1 MLDDNLVRSFADTIG
16 DFFKSKTDSLKVN
29 KETTHYGTVL
39 SNDENGCMVQLD
51 GSSTAT
57 PASLLVEVAVGDRV
71 TVSIKNRHATVTGNV
86 TAPSMVMD
94 IGRPGSY
101 RVHVD
106 GDEVTFLDGDGNELA
121 SMKIQSSSLGNVL
134 FLLAEKI
141 GLRASRTGNSWVA
154 ELIAKHGSDNNPQ
167 AALQVRDTTAGSTS
181 YSGVYVSK
189 NKVDVTATN
198 GFAVNGSKS
207 VLENNILVTGTIKA
221 TGTIQPA
228 GTLQNHI
235 QHQANVPA
243 GYKLAGI
250 SSITHNFAGKDIVV
264 SGFEINAFPQIAN
277 NLIAVYLDNISST
290 SHNVTVT
297 VKWFAVRASSVT
309 EQPVQ
314 EIVF

>member
-1 MLDDNLVRSFADTIG
+1 MLDDNLVRSFADSIG

-57 PASLLVEVAVGDRV
+57 PASLLVEVAAGDRV

-106 GDEVTFLDGDGNELA
+106 GDEVTFLDGDGNEIA

-167 AALQVRDTTAGSTS
+167 AALQVRDTTEGSTS
-181 YSGVYVSK
+181 YAGVYVSK
-189 NKVDVTATN
+189 NKVDVTAAN
-198 GFAVNGSKS
+198 GFAVNGSKTI
-207 VLENNILVTGTIKA
+207 LEKNIIVTGRVTGTGTVNA
-221 TGTIQPA
+221 TSAKPIYIYVT
-228 GTLQNHI
+228 
-235 QHQANVPA
+235 VPT
-243 GYKLAGI
+243 GYKLAGVRTVWVNLAPVTI
-250 SSITHNFAGKDIVV
+250 
-264 SGFEINAFPQIAN
+264 SGFTT
-277 NLIAVYLDNISST
+277 NISENVVMAHLYNT
-290 SHNVTVT
+290 SDKNLTVSLE
-297 VKWFAVRASSVT
+297 VDWFALRASTVT

>member
-1 MLDDNLVRSFADTIG
+1 MLDDNLVRSFADSIG

-106 GDEVTFLDGDGNELA
+106 GDEVTFLNGDGDEIA

-181 YSGVYVSK
+181 YAGVYVSK

-198 GFAVNGSKS
+198 GFAVNGSKA
-207 VLENNILVTGTIKA
+207 VLENNNIVTGSVVA
-221 TGTIQPA
+221 TGKVLYERAATIEF
-228 GTLQNHI
+228 T
-235 QHQANVPA
+235 ANVPS
-243 GYKLAGI
+243 GYKLAGL
-250 SSITHNFAGKDIVV
+250 STVWVELGYYAVRL
-264 SGFEINAFPQIAN
+264 SGFSIRPTN
-277 NLIAVYLDNISST
+277 NKVWVYLYNASST
-290 SHNVTVT
+290 DCNARVSIN
-297 VKWFAVRASSVT
+297 WFAVRASQIT
-309 EQPVQ
+309 EQPAQ
-314 EIVF
+314 SIEF

>member
-1 MLDDNLVRSFADTIG
+1 MLDDNLVRSFADSIG

-106 GDEVTFLDGDGNELA
+106 GDEVTFLDGDGNEIA

-181 YSGVYVSK
+181 YAGVYVSK
-189 NKVDVTATN
+189 NKVDVTASN

-207 VLENNILVTGTIKA
+207 VLENNIIVTGKTTA
-221 TGTIQPA
+221 TGTIAASSQA
-228 GTLQNHI
+228 GITFE
-235 QHQANVPA
+235 ANVPS
-243 GYKLAGI
+243 GYKIAGI
-250 SSITHNFAGKDIVV
+250 KSIQAGNQYVV
-264 SGFEINAFPQIAN
+264 IAGFSIGNSLVLGENGID
-277 NLIAVYLDNISST
+277 VYLNNISTAARSV
-290 SHNVTVT
+290 SVTIN
-297 VKWFAVRASSVT
+297 WFAVKASSVT
-309 EQPVQ
+309 EAPAQS
-314 EIVF
+314 ITF